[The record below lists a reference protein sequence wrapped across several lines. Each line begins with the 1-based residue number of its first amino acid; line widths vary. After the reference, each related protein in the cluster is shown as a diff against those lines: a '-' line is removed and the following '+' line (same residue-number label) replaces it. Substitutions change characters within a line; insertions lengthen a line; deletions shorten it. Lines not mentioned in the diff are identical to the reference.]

1 MEQLN
6 KSIEARLQVLKFTNA
21 QTSGAVERQD
31 YASVERLRNTLA
43 RNVAEIHNPKV
54 RVQELRFEAE
64 QEEGETLIWNTDLE
78 TKLGVFGKSIDDLDV
93 KIKNLRTAANG
104 ARVPYLWHKRVRPSQ
119 DGQYAQDQKTRETH
133 CRNNAL
139 RMDHDVTWKRANS
152 YQLVPNKSSF
162 TIKSRSS
169 S

>member
-1 MEQLN
+1 M
-6 KSIEARLQVLKFTNA
+6 
-21 QTSGAVERQD
+21 
-31 YASVERLRNTLA
+31 ERLGNTLGK
-43 RNVAEIHNPKV
+43 NVEEVHDLKV
-54 RVQELRFEAE
+54 RVQELGFEAGHD
-64 QEEGETLIWNTDLE
+64 EEEILNWSTDLE